1 MREKESFAIQFNVTV
16 QIQRP
21 LEEIP
26 GGSAIF
32 FEFKHYKPKKGITST
47 KCFSFMEM
55 DEIKPGKSYLEMLVL
70 FMFNFFCQ
78 IIVEPLIEDTL

>member
-1 MREKESFAIQFNVTV
+1 MCVCFIKGLIGEDIEVSQDTPVVSEREISYIVFKVPV
-16 QIQRP
+16 QIQKP

-32 FEFKHYKPKKGITST
+32 FEFKHYKPKRGTTST

-55 DEIKPGKSYLEMLVL
+55 DEIRPGKAFLEM
-70 FMFNFFCQ
+70 
-78 IIVEPLIEDTL
+78 